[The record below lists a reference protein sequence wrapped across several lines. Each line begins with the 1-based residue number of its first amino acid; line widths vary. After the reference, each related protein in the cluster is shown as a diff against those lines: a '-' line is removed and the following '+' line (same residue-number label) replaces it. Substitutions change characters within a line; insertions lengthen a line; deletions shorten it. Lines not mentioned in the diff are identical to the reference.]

1 MTTSQEVKKLREYYE
16 KRLTLRQSVYEEEIE
31 EMISLINGNSDYSRK
46 VIQQV
51 LSQKMRLD
59 DENRTLQ

>member
-1 MTTSQEVKKLREYYE
+1 
-16 KRLTLRQSVYEEEIE
+16 VYEEEIE